1 MIMNDY
7 KDFLGDSYNEES
19 GEFDHQKAKNK
30 ALNEKERCNIIICG
44 ASGVGKSTLIN
55 AIFGEDVVKAGTG
68 KPVTQHLE
76 KVSIP
81 EKGICLWD
89 TKGIEAENYQGTM
102 ESLKKEFSKA
112 IDQANNDSDIP
123 HIGWVCIKASSDRVE
138 DRDLTLIGILAER
151 NIPAI
156 VVFTRVTGKAERE
169 FVEKAKLIIDK
180 KYSDFLRGAY
190 VSVNSVP
197 YEIDEDIVVKAKGLE
212 SLIEVTEARFSE
224 GKKSAKNA
232 FLKAQ
237 RLKMKER
244 LMAMQEGARK
254 VVHVAALSAGT
265 AGASPIPGSDAPII
279 AAIQSAMIY
288 KINTEFELDADNS
301 KMTSILTG
309 IMGVTA
315 FAQIGKTLVSNAWK
329 FIPGAGQLIG
339 GSISAATAIS
349 ITEAVGHAY
358 IAVLEYF
365 YDMDTGY
372 VVFPENSD
380 RILSVFKEVFSYKK

>member
-1 MIMNDY
+1 MGDY
-7 KDFLGDSYNEES
+7 RDFLGDSYNEES
-19 GEFDHQKAKNK
+19 GEFDHDRAKNR
-30 ALNEKERCNIIICG
+30 AVNEKEQCNIIISG

-55 AIFGEDVVKAGTG
+55 AIFGEEVVKVGVG

-89 TKGIEAENYQGTM
+89 TKGIEAEDYVDTM
-102 ESLKKEFSKA
+102 ATLENEFKEA
-112 IDQANNDSDIP
+112 IDNANDDRDFP
-123 HIGWVCIKASSDRVE
+123 HVGWVCIKASSGRVE
-138 DRDLTLIGILAER
+138 ERDLTLIGLLKKR
-151 NIPAI
+151 DIPAI

-169 FVEKAKLIIDK
+169 FVEEAKLIIDD
-180 KYSDFLRGAY
+180 KYKDFLCGAY

-197 YEIDEDIVVKAKGLE
+197 YEIDEDIVVKVKGLE
-212 SLIEVTEARFSE
+212 CVIEETEARFPE

-237 RLKMKER
+237 RLKIEMRFAAMK
-244 LMAMQEGARK
+244 EGARK
-254 VVHVAALSAGT
+254 MVHIASAAAGT

-279 AAIQSAMIY
+279 AAIQSAMVY

-301 KMTSILTG
+301 KMTSVLTG

-315 FAQIGKTLVSNAWK
+315 LAQVGKTVVSNVLK
-329 FIPGAGQLIG
+329 FIPGAGTLIG
-339 GSISAATAIS
+339 GAISASTAVV

-358 IAVLEYF
+358 IAVLEQF
-365 YDMDTGY
+365 FDMEKGE
-372 VVFPENSD
+372 VVLPENSE
-380 RILSVFKEVFSYKK
+380 RIISVFKDVFSYKK

>member
-1 MIMNDY
+1 MRDY

-19 GEFDHQKAKNK
+19 CEFDQNKAKAK
-30 ALNEKERCNIIICG
+30 ALNEKDKCNIIICG

-55 AIFGEDVVKAGTG
+55 AIFGKEVVKAGAG

-89 TKGIEAENYQGTM
+89 TKGIEAEHYQDTM
-102 ESLKKEFSKA
+102 ASLKSEFSEA
-112 IDQANNDSDIP
+112 IDKANDDSDIP

-138 DRDLTLIGILAER
+138 DRDLTLIGLLAKR

-156 VVFTRVTGKAERE
+156 IVFTRVTGKAERE
-169 FVEKAKLIIDK
+169 FVEEAQLIIDK
-180 KYSDFLRGAY
+180 EYKDFLRGAY

-197 YEIDEDIVVKAKGLE
+197 YEIDEDIVVTVKGLE
-212 SLIEVTEARFSE
+212 SLIEVTEARFPE

-237 RLKMKER
+237 RLKMEKR
-244 LMAMQEGARK
+244 LDAMKEGARK
-254 VVHVAALSAGT
+254 VVHVASVAAGT

-279 AAIQSAMIY
+279 AAIQSTMVY
-288 KINTEFELDADNS
+288 KINADFELDADSS
-301 KMTSILTG
+301 KMTSVLTG

-315 FAQIGKTLVSNAWK
+315 LAQVGKAVVSNVLK
-329 FIPGAGQLIG
+329 LIPGAGTLIG
-339 GSISAATAIS
+339 GAISAATAIG

-358 IAVLEYF
+358 IAVLEKF
-365 YDMDTGY
+365 YDKEKGE
-372 VVFPENSD
+372 VIFPENTD
-380 RILSVFKEVFSYKK
+380 RIIDAFKEVFSDKSN

>member
-1 MIMNDY
+1 MGDY
-7 KDFLGDSYNEES
+7 RDFLGDSYNEES
-19 GEFDHQKAKNK
+19 GEFDHDRAKNRTV
-30 ALNEKERCNIIICG
+30 NEKEQCNIIISG

-55 AIFGEDVVKAGTG
+55 AIFGEEVVKVGVG

-89 TKGIEAENYQGTM
+89 TKGIEAEDYIDTM
-102 ESLKKEFSKA
+102 ATLENEFKEA
-112 IDQANNDSDIP
+112 IDNANDDRDFP
-123 HIGWVCIKASSDRVE
+123 HVGWVCIKASSGRVE
-138 DRDLTLIGILAER
+138 ERDLTLIGLLKKR
-151 NIPAI
+151 DIPAI

-169 FVEKAKLIIDK
+169 FVEEAKLIIDD
-180 KYSDFLRGAY
+180 KYKDFLCGAY

-197 YEIDEDIVVKAKGLE
+197 YEIDEDIVVKVKGLE
-212 SLIEVTEARFSE
+212 SVIEETEARFPE

-237 RLKMKER
+237 RLKIEMRLAAMK
-244 LMAMQEGARK
+244 EGARK
-254 VVHVAALSAGT
+254 MVHIASAAAGT

-279 AAIQSAMIY
+279 AAIQSAMVY

-301 KMTSILTG
+301 KMTSVLTG

-315 FAQIGKTLVSNAWK
+315 LAQVGKTVVSNVLK
-329 FIPGAGQLIG
+329 FIPGAGTLLG
-339 GSISAATAIS
+339 GAISASTAVV

-358 IAVLEYF
+358 IAVLEQF
-365 YDMDTGY
+365 FDMEKGE
-372 VVFPENSD
+372 VVLPENSE
-380 RILSVFKEVFSYKK
+380 RIISVFKDVFSYKK

>member
-1 MIMNDY
+1 MSDY
-7 KDFLGDSYNEES
+7 KDFLGDTYNEEN
-19 GEFDHQKAKNK
+19 GEFDHDKAKNK
-30 ALNEKERCNIIICG
+30 AVNEKEQCNIIISG

-55 AIFGEDVVKAGTG
+55 AIFGREVVKAGAG

-89 TKGIEAENYQGTM
+89 TKGIEAENYQDTM
-102 ESLKKEFSKA
+102 ASLKNEFRQA
-112 IDQANNDSDIP
+112 IDDANDDCDIP

-138 DRDLTLIGILAER
+138 DRDLTLIGLLAER

-156 VVFTRVTGKAERE
+156 VVFTRVTGRAERE
-169 FVEKAKLIIDK
+169 FVEEAKLIIDK
-180 KYSDFLRGAY
+180 EYKDFLRGSY

-197 YEIDEDIVVKAKGLE
+197 YEIDEDIVVKVKGLE
-212 SLIEVTEARFSE
+212 SLVEVTEARFPE

-237 RLKMKER
+237 RLKIEKR
-244 LMAMQEGARK
+244 LAAIKEGARK
-254 VVHVAALSAGT
+254 VVHIASAVAGT

-279 AAIQSAMIY
+279 AAIQSTMIY
-288 KINTEFELDADNS
+288 KINTEFELDANNS
-301 KMTSILTG
+301 KMTSVLTG

-315 FAQIGKTLVSNAWK
+315 LAQVGKAVVSNALK
-329 FIPGAGQLIG
+329 FIPGAGTLIG
-339 GSISAATAIS
+339 GAISATTAIA

-358 IAVLEYF
+358 IAVLEKF
-365 YDMDTGY
+365 FDIETGE
-372 VVFPENSD
+372 VVLPENSAL
-380 RILSVFKEVFSYKK
+380 IISVFKDAFSYKK

>member
-1 MIMNDY
+1 MSDY

-19 GEFDHQKAKNK
+19 GEFDQQKAINK
-30 ALNEKERCNIIICG
+30 ALNGKEKCNIIICG

-55 AIFGEDVVKAGTG
+55 AIFGKDVVKAGAG

-76 KVSIP
+76 KIDIP

-102 ESLKKEFSKA
+102 ELLNKEFSQA
-112 IDQANNDSDIP
+112 IYNANDDSAIP

-138 DRDLTLIGILAER
+138 DRDLTLIGLLKER

-169 FVEKAKLIIDK
+169 FIEEARRIIDK
-180 KYSDFLRGAY
+180 EYKDFLRGAY

-197 YEIDEDIVVKAKGLE
+197 YEIDEDIVVNIKGLE
-212 SLIEVTEARFSE
+212 SLTEVTEERFPE
-224 GKKSAKNA
+224 GAKSAKNA

-237 RLKMKER
+237 RSKIKNRLAAMKN
-244 LMAMQEGARK
+244 GAK
-254 VVHVAALSAGT
+254 TVVHIGAGAAGT

-279 AAIQSAMIY
+279 AAIQSTMIY
-288 KINTEFELDADNS
+288 KINTEFELDADKS

-315 FAQIGKTLVSNAWK
+315 LAQVGKSIASNALK
-329 FIPGAGQLIG
+329 FIPGAGVLVG
-339 GSISAATAIS
+339 GVISATTAIT
-349 ITEAVGHAY
+349 ITEAVGRAY
-358 IAVLEYF
+358 ITVLEKF
-365 YDMDTGY
+365 YNMETGD

-380 RILSVFKEVFSYKK
+380 RILSAFEEAFSYRK

>member
-1 MIMNDY
+1 MSDY

-19 GEFDHQKAKNK
+19 GEFDHDKAKNK
-30 ALNEKERCNIIICG
+30 AINEKEQCNIIISG

-55 AIFGEDVVKAGTG
+55 AIFGEEVVKVGVG

-76 KVSIP
+76 KVAIP

-89 TKGIEAENYQGTM
+89 TKGIEAENYQDTM
-102 ESLKKEFSKA
+102 ASLENEFRQA
-112 IDQANNDSDIP
+112 IDNANDDGDIP

-138 DRDLTLIGILAER
+138 DRDLTLIGLLEKR

-156 VVFTRVTGKAERE
+156 VVFTRVTGKSERE
-169 FVEKAKLIIDK
+169 FVEEAKLIIDK
-180 KYSDFLRGAY
+180 EYKDFLRGAY

-197 YEIDEDIVVKAKGLE
+197 YEIDEDIVVKVKGLE
-212 SLIEVTEARFSE
+212 SLTEVTEARFPE

-237 RLKMKER
+237 RSKIEKRLAAMKE
-244 LMAMQEGARK
+244 GSRK
-254 VVHVAALSAGT
+254 VVHIASAAAGT

-279 AAIQSAMIY
+279 AAIQSTMIY

-301 KMTSILTG
+301 KMTSVLTG

-315 FAQIGKTLVSNAWK
+315 LAQVGKAVVSNALK
-329 FIPGAGQLIG
+329 FIPGAGTLIG
-339 GSISAATAIS
+339 GAISASTAIA

-358 IAVLEYF
+358 IAVLENF
-365 YDMDTGY
+365 FDMEKGE
-372 VVFPENSD
+372 VVLPENSA
-380 RILSVFKEVFSYKK
+380 RIISVFKDVFSYKK